1 MRHNKKKK
9 ELENANVNA
18 PIVFAP
24 QPGGQAFQPLPNQP
38 RQVWATYYY
47 KTSCVILFYSQLQL
61 VPGPIVH
68 QNDANRQTDQVMNA
82 RPHPL
87 PTNVSA
93 ATHIVNQPVHI
104 PAATHSVNQVHIPQH
119 LQEQTFDNTYEEV
132 PEVYY

>member
-1 MRHNKKKK
+1 MQHNKKKK
-9 ELENANVNA
+9 ENANVNA

-61 VPGPIVH
+61 VPGPIVY
-68 QNDANRQTDQVMNA
+68 QNDAANRQTDQVMNA

-87 PTNVSA
+87 PTNV
-93 ATHIVNQPVHI
+93 